1 MSGGIKALE
10 LNAEDAR
17 KCLAAKL
24 HLGSPNCKYQ
34 MKQYVYRRGDAAT
47 GGAHILNLQKV
58 WEKINLVA
66 RIIVAVENPLDVC
79 VVSAKEQG
87 QRAIIKFAK
96 FCGTSQ
102 ISGRFSPGSFT
113 NHSQA
118 GYREPRILI
127 VTDPAV
133 DHQAIR
139 EASYVNIPVVS
150 LCDVDS
156 DLKYIDVVIPC
167 NNKAAQP
174 IGLVWWFLTRE
185 VLRLR
190 GLSKG
195 GIARSQEWDIM
206 PDLFFYRSQ
215 KDIEEQEKVEAKKD
229 EELNMAPEDADGF
242 QAEVPENIYGEGA
255 NQEWDAKNEQAPA
268 DWTVDVP
275 VPEAGAQANDWA
287 TTPENASAAAAG
299 W

>member
-1 MSGGIKALE
+1 MSGGCKPLE
-10 LNAEDAR
+10 LTAEDAR

-24 HLGSPNCKYQ
+24 HLGSTNCKYQ
-34 MKQYVYRRGDAAT
+34 MKQYVYKRGDNQTA
-47 GGAHILNLQKV
+47 GAHIFNIQKF
-58 WEKINLVA
+58 WEKINLAA
-66 RIIVAVENPLDVC
+66 RIIVAIENPQDVC
-79 VVSAKEQG
+79 VVSAKEMG

-127 VTDPAV
+127 VTDPEI

-139 EASYVNIPVVS
+139 EASYVNIPVIA
-150 LCDVDS
+150 LCDADT
-156 DLKYIDVVIPC
+156 DLKYIDVAIPC

-195 GIARSQEWDIM
+195 GLARNQDWEIM
-206 PDLFFYRSQ
+206 PDLFFYRNAD
-215 KDIEEQEKVEAKKD
+215 DIKKQEQEDLAKIAAEKEDNEAENFEQND
-229 EELNMAPEDADGF
+229 NADWNNENNAGF
-242 QAEVPENIYGEGA
+242 GEQNA
-255 NQEWDAKNEQAPA
+255 NQ
-268 DWTVDVP
+268 
-275 VPEAGAQANDWA
+275 DWA
-287 TTPENASAAAAG
+287 DEANNDQQDWAAEGTAAQ
-299 W
+299 WQ

>member
-1 MSGGIKALE
+1 MSGGCKSLE
-10 LNAEDAR
+10 LTTEDAR

-24 HLGSPNCKYQ
+24 HLGSQNCKYQ
-34 MKQYVYRRGDAAT
+34 MRQYVYKRGDNLT
-47 GGAHILNLQKV
+47 TNGAHIFNVQKF
-58 WEKINLVA
+58 WEKIQLTA
-66 RIIVAVENPLDVC
+66 RIIVAIENPKDVC
-79 VVSAKEQG
+79 VVSAKEMG
-87 QRAIIKFAK
+87 QRGIIKFAK

-127 VTDPAV
+127 VTDPEI

-139 EASYVNIPVVS
+139 EASYVNIPVIA
-150 LCDVDS
+150 LCDADT
-156 DLKYIDVVIPC
+156 DLKYIDVAIPC

-195 GIARSQEWDIM
+195 GLARSQDWDIM

-215 KDIEEQEKVEAKKD
+215 KDIEEQEKVEAKKE
-229 EELNMAPEDADGF
+229 EELAMPEAQDL
-242 QAEVPENIYGEGA
+242 QPEAEVEFQQPNWEETKPVGEA
-255 NQEWDAKNEQAPA
+255 TN
-268 DWTVDVP
+268 
-275 VPEAGAQANDWA
+275 NDWA
-287 TTPENASAAAAG
+287 TEGQTQDWATEAPAPTG